1 VQAEVAMAD
10 VFVSYSRQDK
20 ARAAQFVQLLE
31 GYGWDVFWD
40 QETRAGTIWPKVLE
54 DELGLARCLLV
65 LWTANSVASRWVRIE
80 AYEALQ
86 NDKLLP
92 VRLENVKP
100 PMEFRQTQTFDLL
113 DWTGDPND
121 PRLDHL
127 IADFC
132 VLTKLGP
139 RKGTIGPATLNVVRT
154 LVPTTLG
161 ASTWQAPATLS
172 GAPDFSGHVVPTYR
186 SVGLAA
192 PTLVPAEQEREAAHE
207 TEQSKAVDSAIRVDT
222 ISLRV
227 PATATVGGYSATT
240 AEPRQVVE
248 SAASAESGAAEVAP
262 GAERIRRDS
271 RLKRV
276 SLGLGAAAIAL
287 AIVWLG
293 GRVLQPNEVSD
304 PEPFKSQTSATKAD
318 SNSPVAVTDPAPPPT
333 GMKAS
338 TAAAAPTSTAGT
350 TAADTAT
357 PTSTPS
363 IEGSRPATAAKSS
376 GSRPSA
382 PSSRCI
388 EITERFQ
395 QTGQIT
401 AADRQFLS
409 SKECSR

>member
-1 VQAEVAMAD
+1 MAD

-113 DWTGDPND
+113 GWTGDPND

-222 ISLRV
+222 VSLRV
-227 PATATVGGYSATT
+227 PATPTMGGYSTT
-240 AEPRQVVE
+240 ATEPRQVVE
-248 SAASAESGAAEVAP
+248 PAANAESGAAEVAP
-262 GAERIRRDS
+262 GVERVRRDS
-271 RLKRV
+271 RLKRM

-293 GRVLQPNEVSD
+293 SRALKPEEVSE
-304 PEPFKSQTSATKAD
+304 PESFKSQTSATKAD
-318 SNSPVAVTDPAPPPT
+318 SKSPVAVADPVPPPT

-350 TAADTAT
+350 TAAVTST

-363 IEGSRPATAAKSS
+363 IEGSRPGTAAKSS

>member
-1 VQAEVAMAD
+1 MAD

-54 DELGLARCLLV
+54 DELALARCLLV

-113 DWTGDPND
+113 GWTGDHTD

-139 RKGTIGPATLNVVRT
+139 RKGTVGPATLNVVRT
-154 LVPTTLG
+154 LVPATLG
-161 ASTWQAPATLS
+161 AATFQAPATLS

-186 SVGLAA
+186 SVGTAT
-192 PTLVPAEQEREAAHE
+192 PTLVPIEPAREVVGPTSVETAISAA
-207 TEQSKAVDSAIRVDT
+207 TLSPS
-222 ISLRV
+222 V
-227 PATATVGGYSATT
+227 PATSTFDDRSATT
-240 AEPRQVVE
+240 SVPVQSRDATAHGP
-248 SAASAESGAAEVAP
+248 SGTLEVDS
-262 GAERIRRDS
+262 GSQQIRLNPW
-271 RLKRV
+271 RLRV
-276 SLGLGAAAIAL
+276 GLGVGAGAVAL
-287 AIVWLG
+287 AVVWLG
-293 GRVLQPNEVSD
+293 GRVVKQDEAVT
-304 PEPFKSQTSATKAD
+304 PEPFKSQVYASEVQ
-318 SNSPVAVTDPAPPPT
+318 PVPP
-333 GMKAS
+333 
-338 TAAAAPTSTAGT
+338 AAAAPVSTSQPTAAT
-350 TAADTAT
+350 TAATTAAVT
-357 PTSTPS
+357 ASPASTP
-363 IEGSRPATAAKSS
+363 A
-376 GSRPSA
+376 SA
-382 PSSRCI
+382 PTAGVKSPVVVTKAPAARTPGPSNRCI

-401 AADRQFLS
+401 AEDRQFLS

>member
-1 VQAEVAMAD
+1 MAD

-31 GYGWDVFWD
+31 GFGWDVFWD

-113 DWTGDPND
+113 GWTGDHND

-132 VLTKLGP
+132 ALTKLEP
-139 RKGTIGPATLNVVRT
+139 RKGTVGPATLNVVRT

-161 ASTWQAPATLS
+161 ANALAPATLS
-172 GAPDFSGHVVPTYR
+172 GAPDFRAHVVPTDR
-186 SVGLAA
+186 TVGWAT
-192 PTLVPAEQEREAAHE
+192 PTLVPTEPVHVTDTAVVKGATSQADEVRSAIHVGQTTAVLTGE
-207 TEQSKAVDSAIRVDT
+207 TDAVDTARITPDP
-222 ISLRV
+222 LR
-227 PATATVGGYSATT
+227 
-240 AEPRQVVE
+240 
-248 SAASAESGAAEVAP
+248 
-262 GAERIRRDS
+262 RRMWW
-271 RLKRV
+271 
-276 SLGLGAAAIAL
+276 GLGAAVISIAV
-287 AIVWLG
+287 VWVAVQILKPHKAAE
-293 GRVLQPNEVSD
+293 LD
-304 PEPFKSQTSATKAD
+304 PFKPNMTATVP
-318 SNSPVAVTDPAPPPT
+318 NPNLPT
-333 GMKAS
+333 GPATASVPPS
-338 TAAAAPTSTAGT
+338 TAAATSAPTSS
-350 TAADTAT
+350 AA
-357 PTSTPS
+357 PTV
-363 IEGSRPATAAKSS
+363 EVSRPVTVAKPPATRPPAAFN
-376 GSRPSA
+376 
-382 PSSRCI
+382 RCI

-401 AADRQFLS
+401 VEDRQFLS

>member
-1 VQAEVAMAD
+1 MAD

-113 DWTGDPND
+113 GWTGDPND

-161 ASTWQAPATLS
+161 ASTWPAPATLQVL
-172 GAPDFSGHVVPTYR
+172 DFSGHVVPTYR
-186 SVGLAA
+186 TAGLRHHAGA
-192 PTLVPAEQEREAAHE
+192 DGTEREAAHE
-207 TEQSKAVDSAIRVDT
+207 TERSQTVESAIRVDT
-222 ISLRV
+222 VNFRE
-227 PATATVGGYSATT
+227 PATPTEGGYSATT
-240 AEPRQVVE
+240 AAPRQFVE
-248 SAASAESGAAEVAP
+248 SAAGVGSRAADVASDV
-262 GAERIRRDS
+262 ERIKPDPWRK
-271 RLKRV
+271 RL
-276 SLGLGAAAIAL
+276 SLGVGAAAIVL

-293 GRVLQPNEVSD
+293 VDPETGEVSTGAFVAEFRHRAIPSRLAVAD
-304 PEPFKSQTSATKAD
+304 PVPHPRNESIHRRGAD
-318 SNSPVAVTDPAPPPT
+318 IGSGRRPQSLSPTRRRASRQSVRDRCVIGLPVVFFFQSLHRNHRTIPA
-333 GMKAS
+333 
-338 TAAAAPTSTAGT
+338 
-350 TAADTAT
+350 
-357 PTSTPS
+357 
-363 IEGSRPATAAKSS
+363 
-376 GSRPSA
+376 
-382 PSSRCI
+382 
-388 EITERFQ
+388 
-395 QTGQIT
+395 TGQIT
-401 AADRQFLS
+401 AAERQFLS

>member
-1 VQAEVAMAD
+1 MAD

-113 DWTGDPND
+113 GWAGDHND

-132 VLTKLGP
+132 VLTKLVP
-139 RKGTIGPATLNVVRT
+139 HKGTVGPATLDVVRT
-154 LVPTTLG
+154 LVPATLG

-172 GAPDFSGHVVPTYR
+172 GAPDFSGHAVPTYR

-192 PTLVPAEQEREAAHE
+192 PTLIPAESAHRPDAPDLKGAASPADDER
-207 TEQSKAVDSAIRVDT
+207 SAIHVEQQGAVRSGETDT
-222 ISLRV
+222 IDTVRNAPDPWRRRMSWGFGAAVIAIAVVWIAGRV
-227 PATATVGGYSATT
+227 LNPNEATGPNSFKPSMSATVPNPNPVTEPATASV
-240 AEPRQVVE
+240 P
-248 SAASAESGAAEVAP
+248 
-262 GAERIRRDS
+262 
-271 RLKRV
+271 
-276 SLGLGAAAIAL
+276 
-287 AIVWLG
+287 
-293 GRVLQPNEVSD
+293 
-304 PEPFKSQTSATKAD
+304 
-318 SNSPVAVTDPAPPPT
+318 
-333 GMKAS
+333 AS
-338 TAAAAPTSTAGT
+338 TAAAPSAPTSTV
-350 TAADTAT
+350 T
-357 PTSTPS
+357 PAVEVNRPVTVAKP
-363 IEGSRPATAAKSS
+363 PAT
-376 GSRPSA
+376 RPPA
-382 PSSRCI
+382 TLNRCI

-401 AADRQFLS
+401 AEDRQFLS

>member
-1 VQAEVAMAD
+1 MAD

-113 DWTGDPND
+113 GWTGDPND

-132 VLTKLGP
+132 MLTKLGP

-161 ASTWQAPATLS
+161 AGTWQAPATLS

-186 SVGLAA
+186 TVGLAA
-192 PTLVPAEQEREAAHE
+192 PTLVPTEPEREPAHE
-207 TEQSKAVDSAIRVDT
+207 TERSQTVESAIRVDT
-222 ISLRV
+222 VSLRV
-227 PATATVGGYSATT
+227 SATPTVGGYSATT
-240 AEPRQVVE
+240 AAPRQSVE
-248 SAASAESGAAEVAP
+248 SAAGVGSSATDVASDV
-262 GAERIRRDS
+262 ERIKPDPWRK
-271 RLKRV
+271 RL
-276 SLGLGAAAIAL
+276 SLGVGAAAIVL

-293 GRVLQPNEVSD
+293 GRVLKPEEVSG
-304 PEPFKSQTSATKAD
+304 PEPFKAQTFATKAD
-318 SNSPVAVTDPAPPPT
+318 SKSPVAVAEPVPPPT
-333 GMKAS
+333 GTNAS
-338 TAAAAPTSTAGT
+338 TAAAAPTSTT
-350 TAADTAT
+350 ETDETAVTST
-357 PTSTPS
+357 PTSMP
-363 IEGSRPATAAKSS
+363 IIDGSRPATAAKPPA
-376 GSRPSA
+376 GRPPA
-382 PSSRCI
+382 PSTRCI

>member
-1 VQAEVAMAD
+1 MAD

-113 DWTGDPND
+113 GWTGDQND

-132 VLTKLGP
+132 VLTKLSP
-139 RKGTIGPATLNVVRT
+139 RKGTVGPATLDVVRT
-154 LVPTTLG
+154 LVPATLG
-161 ASTWQAPATLS
+161 TSTFQAPATLS

-192 PTLVPAEQEREAAHE
+192 PTLVPTETAHE
-207 TEQSKAVDSAIRVDT
+207 PEQPRSAETAIGADT
-222 ISLRV
+222 ISLSI
-227 PATATVGGYSATT
+227 PAPSTVGGTSATT
-240 AEPRQVVE
+240 STRVQSV
-248 SAASAESGAAEVAP
+248 ESGARVES
-262 GAERIRRDS
+262 GALDIATGEGRIGPVPWGR
-271 RLKRV
+271 RV
-276 SLGLGAAAIAL
+276 SLGLGAAAVAIAV
-287 AIVWLG
+287 VWLG
-293 GRVLQPNEVSD
+293 GRALKPSEVSK
-304 PEPFKSQTSATKAD
+304 PEPFKSQVFAREAQPEPPAAAATMPVPTSGSTAATTA
-318 SNSPVAVTDPAPPPT
+318 AVTPPPT
-333 GMKAS
+333 PMPS
-338 TAAAAPTSTAGT
+338 S
-350 TAADTAT
+350 T
-357 PTSTPS
+357 PTSDV
-363 IEGSRPATAAKSS
+363 SRPTTVAKPSVA
-376 GSRPSA
+376 RPPV
-382 PSSRCI
+382 PSNRCI

>member
-1 VQAEVAMAD
+1 MAD

-65 LWTANSVASRWVRIE
+65 LWTASSVASRWVRIE

-113 DWTGDPND
+113 GWTGDHND

-139 RKGTIGPATLNVVRT
+139 RKGTVGPATLNVVRT
-154 LVPTTLG
+154 LVPGTLG
-161 ASTWQAPATLS
+161 ASTFQAPATLS

-192 PTLVPAEQEREAAHE
+192 PTLVPVEHAREVERPPSVEAAMPEEPAHLAHAPDARG
-207 TEQSKAVDSAIRVDT
+207 AVPQADEERSAISAVQQSAVKT
-222 ISLRV
+222 IETDAGGTARITPDPLFRRMSWGLGAAVITIAVLWVAGRGLKPNESAEPDPFKPSMTATV
-227 PATATVGGYSATT
+227 PNPNPPAAPATAT
-240 AEPRQVVE
+240 
-248 SAASAESGAAEVAP
+248 AP
-262 GAERIRRDS
+262 
-271 RLKRV
+271 
-276 SLGLGAAAIAL
+276 
-287 AIVWLG
+287 
-293 GRVLQPNEVSD
+293 
-304 PEPFKSQTSATKAD
+304 
-318 SNSPVAVTDPAPPPT
+318 
-333 GMKAS
+333 AS
-338 TAAAAPTSTAGT
+338 TAAT
-350 TAADTAT
+350 TAAVTPPPT
-357 PTSTPS
+357 TVPTSTPS
-363 IEGSRPATAAKSS
+363 SEVSRPVTVAKPHAA
-376 GSRPSA
+376 RPPA
-382 PSSRCI
+382 PSNRCI

-401 AADRQFLS
+401 TEDRQFLS